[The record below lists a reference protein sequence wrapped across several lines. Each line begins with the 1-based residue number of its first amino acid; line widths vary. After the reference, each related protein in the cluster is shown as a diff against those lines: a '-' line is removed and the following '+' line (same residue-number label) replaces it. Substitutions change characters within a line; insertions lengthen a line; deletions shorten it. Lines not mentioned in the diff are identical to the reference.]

1 MKGNN
6 NVLGGLEMISPLK
19 EKRFFSEL
27 SIYDL
32 SQKTGIDPAK
42 ISLIERGYKTP
53 RKDEKKKIAK
63 VLGCKVTDIFPENE
77 GPKNE

>member
-1 MKGNN
+1 
-6 NVLGGLEMISPLK
+6 MISPLRK
-19 EKRFFSEL
+19 RRFFGEL

-42 ISLIERGYKTP
+42 ISLIERGYKFP

-63 VLGCKVTDIFPENE
+63 VLGCKVADIFPVSA
-77 GPKNE
+77 GI